1 MEKKRKLTIKE
12 IKAHLKELKVKGITG
27 KTKVQLLA
35 MLITALNDKGMEGSG
50 ILDWAKNAL
59 HVIKNPTASLTNEP
73 KQVRDCMAKYGN
85 NIVKT
90 INVCRNPINSAIKI
104 ALNAITMGKFSAT
117 MANNNYD
124 KMYHLYALL
133 LLDNGVVL
141 ITERNQRVALKVA
154 SATQKKAK
162 DFVSVVCNKPLNQ
175 LINNAVK
182 VEGSAIWK
190 YDPIH
195 NNCQKYISSLLKA
208 SGLFNESLN
217 AFINQK
223 VDKLLEGKT
232 HKIATKITNV
242 ANVAENIVRGG
253 ESFKTYVEEHHH
265 DLEGPHTMKQ
275 MYKDYK
281 ETKGGGNKA
290 SGFIRA
296 IMARNDAPEN
306 AKMNKSKFRNFDKQ
320 GMRIDKM
327 TKATHDIIKKK
338 VKDPKYKEYLIHNA
352 LQHQPLHEGKTNY
365 VGTYDMGQHYTKHKK
380 EEGKEIT
387 ESRKR
392 KKEEPYEEPFFP
404 EDMFELPKPLKKKRP
419 NVAVVKVE
427 NVKKEEKEESKK
439 PEEKQDVIVGKF
451 KTPRDEFEEEIN
463 KLVDFGV
470 SHLHFNDLISELA
483 NPSKKYYQDTH
494 SGINIASQ
502 SCVMYYY
509 ITKYK
514 IPIISFTKY
523 EIKLTKDISTREK
536 SISYSTQAELKE
548 KQRQIYGDNK
558 RVEIDS
564 FNTIE
569 TIPTKEYNKKTIL
582 PAIKNILNNG
592 EKQILL
598 FLSVGT
604 VSAGHHSNLI
614 LIRAVEKEVHIIDP
628 HGEGTISSYTAQYR
642 KIHTFGNDLAT
653 LLGKDWKYIT
663 SEKTCPYL
671 KKDVKRGFQAI
682 ENLYGSKMGFCGW
695 WNAFIIEMCC
705 LKPDTPFVEIYE
717 ESAKLLSDE
726 PEKLYKA
733 IVHYQWKLQQ
743 TIIEIAN
750 KAGIETEG
758 RADMQNVYNRVAI
771 VIAERLNELKEKR
784 MKILGYGVKK
794 C

>member
-73 KQVRDCMAKYGN
+73 KQVRDCLAKYGN

-281 ETKGGGNKA
+281 ETKGGGNQS

-306 AKMNKSKFRNFDKQ
+306 AKMNESKFRQFDKQ

-338 VKDPKYKEYLIHNA
+338 VKDPKHKEYLIHNA
-352 LQHQPLHEGKTNY
+352 LQHQPLHEELEKKKQYMSKPRKEGIKPTLVTHKNY
-365 VGTYDMGQHYTKHKK
+365 RGTYDMVKDNDMVKAPIR
-380 EEGKEIT
+380 IT
-387 ESRKR
+387 S
-392 KKEEPYEEPFFP
+392 
-404 EDMFELPKPLKKKRP
+404 
-419 NVAVVKVE
+419 E
-427 NVKKEEKEESKK
+427 NVKDYIGRYATYKTKDGFES
-439 PEEKQDVIVGKF
+439 GK
-451 KTPRDEFEEEIN
+451 
-463 KLVDFGV
+463 
-470 SHLHFNDLISELA
+470 
-483 NPSKKYYQDTH
+483 
-494 SGINIASQ
+494 
-502 SCVMYYY
+502 
-509 ITKYK
+509 
-514 IPIISFTKY
+514 IISASHRAITLDINGTK
-523 EIKLTKDISTREK
+523 
-536 SISYSTQAELKE
+536 
-548 KQRQIYGDNK
+548 
-558 RVEIDS
+558 
-564 FNTIE
+564 
-569 TIPTKEYNKKTIL
+569 
-582 PAIKNILNNG
+582 KNI
-592 EKQILL
+592 EIVK
-598 FLSVGT
+598 
-604 VSAGHHSNLI
+604 
-614 LIRAVEKEVHIIDP
+614 
-628 HGEGTISSYTAQYR
+628 R
-642 KIHTFGNDLAT
+642 KVM
-653 LLGKDWKYIT
+653 LGKK
-663 SEKTCPYL
+663 
-671 KKDVKRGFQAI
+671 VK
-682 ENLYGSKMGFCGW
+682 
-695 WNAFIIEMCC
+695 
-705 LKPDTPFVEIYE
+705 
-717 ESAKLLSDE
+717 
-726 PEKLYKA
+726 
-733 IVHYQWKLQQ
+733 
-743 TIIEIAN
+743 
-750 KAGIETEG
+750 
-758 RADMQNVYNRVAI
+758 
-771 VIAERLNELKEKR
+771 
-784 MKILGYGVKK
+784 
-794 C
+794 